1 MSSSQKNRRPSWP
14 NWTRSSRASRAL
26 SPGANPAAEV
36 KDSDRLYPGDGDLPL
51 AQMLKDLWKVGFRGP
66 LSLEMFSDA
75 EWKKSAAEVAKRGIE
90 KMRAVIAKSGTEA

>member
-1 MSSSQKNRRPSWP
+1 
-14 NWTRSSRASRAL
+14 
-26 SPGANPAAEV
+26 
-36 KDSDRLYPGDGDLPL
+36 
-51 AQMLKDLWKVGFRGP
+51 MLKDLWKVGFRGP